1 MLPFTTCK
9 KREPD
14 FDEQFGG
21 CEYTICLSV
30 NCIVWLIQIICAMT
44 FGITCSSQ
52 LSFLSFFLDVCVHL
66 EVFSRCYG
74 QKQSCN
80 NALMAKK
87 SPKDNKCPKSQE
99 IRRRKNSQVNIT
111 QGARKYTKYT
121 KVYHMT
127 KVEWGKIHRS
137 KTKLNH
143 QKEVRERGDRTN

>member
-1 MLPFTTCK
+1 MSILKSLADVMDLKYSTQEVQNLP
-9 KREPD
+9 
-14 FDEQFGG
+14 
-21 CEYTICLSV
+21 
-30 NCIVWLIQIICAMT
+30 
-44 FGITCSSQ
+44 
-52 LSFLSFFLDVCVHL
+52 
-66 EVFSRCYG
+66 
-74 QKQSCN
+74 KQSCN